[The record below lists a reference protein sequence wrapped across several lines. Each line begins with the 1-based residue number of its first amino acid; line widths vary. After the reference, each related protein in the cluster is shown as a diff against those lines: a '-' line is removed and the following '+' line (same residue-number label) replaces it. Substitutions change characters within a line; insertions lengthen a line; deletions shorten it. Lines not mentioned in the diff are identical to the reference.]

1 MVVVRVVSVV
11 AVGVV
16 RVVAV
21 VAVQLA
27 PLLLLSGLLC
37 SLQLSLGLGRGHS
50 RRRLVSD
57 LREERAASASDADA
71 RQECHIKL
79 ECNVE
84 ADDRGVDSERSK
96 VGACEALKRAG
107 VLDEPNVERRLEN
120 LS

>member
-37 SLQLSLGLGRGHS
+37 SLQLSLGLGRGRS
-50 RRRLVSD
+50 RRWLVSD
-57 LREERAASASDADA
+57 LREERATSASDANA

-79 ECNVE
+79 ESNVE
-84 ADDRGVDSERSK
+84 ADDRGVDPERSK
-96 VGACEALKRAG
+96 VGAREALKRAG
-107 VLDEPNVERRLEN
+107 VLDEPNVERRL
-120 LS
+120 